1 MSSYIT
7 HPHLVYQVFSASFL
21 MYFFPIPQLND
32 RPPFKQFLNSQQTTK
47 VDNCRHYSRTCNK
60 VKNVLP
66 FILIETFLTS
76 SSFCLYF
83 SGTQTMDLTVKE
95 GGPLPFAYH
104 ILTTVFNY
112 GNRAFVKYPT
122 DIVDCFK
129 QTFPEGFSW
138 ERVMTYEDG
147 GTCIATN
154 DIT

>member
-1 MSSYIT
+1 
-7 HPHLVYQVFSASFL
+7 
-21 MYFFPIPQLND
+21 
-32 RPPFKQFLNSQQTTK
+32 
-47 VDNCRHYSRTCNK
+47 
-60 VKNVLP
+60 
-66 FILIETFLTS
+66 
-76 SSFCLYF
+76 
-83 SGTQTMDLTVKE
+83 MDLAVKE

-104 ILTTVFNY
+104 ILTTVFDY

>member
-1 MSSYIT
+1 M
-7 HPHLVYQVFSASFL
+7 
-21 MYFFPIPQLND
+21 
-32 RPPFKQFLNSQQTTK
+32 
-47 VDNCRHYSRTCNK
+47 
-60 VKNVLP
+60 
-66 FILIETFLTS
+66 FLTS
-76 SSFCLYF
+76 SVSYLCL
-83 SGTQTMDLTVKE
+83 SGTQTMELTVKE

-104 ILTTVFNY
+104 ILTTVFDY